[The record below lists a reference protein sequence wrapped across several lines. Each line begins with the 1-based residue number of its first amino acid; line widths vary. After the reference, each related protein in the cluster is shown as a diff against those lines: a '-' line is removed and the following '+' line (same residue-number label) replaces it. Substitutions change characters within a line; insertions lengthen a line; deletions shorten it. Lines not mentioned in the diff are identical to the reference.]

1 MTSRLEAFHSDRIA
15 LEVLQVLT
23 GETDSLLREV
33 LLRRMR
39 DGRAVEYGAIEIQ
52 LGAFPDPVR
61 TEILE
66 GRRPLGGLL
75 NRHSVAYFSEP
86 SAFFAITPDPVLCG
100 LLHVRGNGFL
110 YGRGNVLR
118 RGDGAL
124 LARIVEVLPQEVMVP
139 AVEEALA

>member
-75 NRHSVAYFSEP
+75 NRH
-86 SAFFAITPDPVLCG
+86 PVLCG